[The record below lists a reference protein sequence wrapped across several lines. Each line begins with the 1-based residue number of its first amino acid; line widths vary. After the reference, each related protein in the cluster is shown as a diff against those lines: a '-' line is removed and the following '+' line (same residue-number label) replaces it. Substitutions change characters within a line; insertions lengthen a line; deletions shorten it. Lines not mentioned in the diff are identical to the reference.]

1 MPQTVLIT
9 GASSGLGFA
18 FAKFYAKHQYRLIL
32 VARNGEK
39 LTKIKELLNTEVE
52 IFACNLAK
60 ENEILALCNHLIEQ
74 NDIPDILINNAG
86 IGGIYPFDE
95 ASFAE
100 EKQMIDLNITAIVC
114 LCNHFAP
121 YMKKKQTST
130 YILNIASSAAFVP
143 GAYQANYY
151 ATKAYIL
158 SYSQAIA
165 AECKGSSLS
174 VSCYCPGRISSNFH
188 AAAGTKYE
196 HKAMPPAT
204 AALYAHNAMMK
215 KKIVK
220 ISPFKMFIMAGIL
233 PRFLPSSWVS
243 IYTKDKNSQLLK
255 IKYDQQKN
263 S

>member
-1 MPQTVLIT
+1 MTQTVLIT

-18 FAKFYAKHQYRLIL
+18 FAKLYSKLHYRLIL

-39 LTKIKELLNTEVE
+39 LNKMKELLNTEVE
-52 IFACNLAK
+52 IFACDLAQ
-60 ENEILALCNHLIEQ
+60 ENEVLTLCNHLIEQ

-86 IGGIYPFDE
+86 IGGIYEFDE

-100 EKQMIDLNITAIVC
+100 EKQMIDLNITAVVC

-121 YMKKKQTST
+121 YMKKKQNDT
-130 YILNIASSAAFVP
+130 YILNIASAAAFVP

-165 AECKGSSLS
+165 AECKNTSLS
-174 VSCYCPGRISSNFH
+174 VTCFCPGRISSNFH
-188 AAAGTKYE
+188 EAAGTKYE
-196 HKAMPPAT
+196 HKSMSAQI
-204 AALYAHNAMMK
+204 AAQYAHNAMMK
-215 KKIVK
+215 KQIVK
-220 ISPFKMFIMAGIL
+220 ISPLKMFFMAGIL
-233 PRFLPSSWVS
+233 PRILPSSWVS
-243 IYTKDKNSQLLK
+243 IYTKDKNNQLLK